1 MASADSNEKEFL
13 RHVVIFAFKVGTPEG
28 TVREIE
34 QAFCDLPQKISEIR
48 DFEWG
53 TDVSVENK
61 QQGFTHCF
69 FLTFH
74 SEKDRDSYLPHPEHK
89 KFGSIVAPHVAKVLV
104 VDYWARSSA

>member
-1 MASADSNEKEFL
+1 MAGADSNEKEFL
-13 RHVVIFAFKVGTPEG
+13 RHVVLFAFKEG
-28 TVREIE
+28 TAERTIREIE
-34 QAFCDLPQKISEIR
+34 QAFCELRQKISEIR
-48 DFEWG
+48 DLEWG

-89 KFGSIVAPHVAKVLV
+89 NFGSIIAPHVEKVLV
-104 VDYWARSSA
+104 LDYWARSSA

>member
-1 MASADSNEKEFL
+1 MASADSNEKNFL
-13 RHVVIFAFKVGTPEG
+13 RHVVLFAFKEGTSEG

-34 QAFCDLPQKISEIR
+34 QAFCGLPQKISEIR

-69 FLTFH
+69 ILTFQ
-74 SEKDRDSYLPHPEHK
+74 SEKDRDSYLPHPAHK
-89 KFGSIVAPHVAKVLV
+89 DFGSIVAPHVEKVLV
-104 VDYWARSSA
+104 VDYWARSSG